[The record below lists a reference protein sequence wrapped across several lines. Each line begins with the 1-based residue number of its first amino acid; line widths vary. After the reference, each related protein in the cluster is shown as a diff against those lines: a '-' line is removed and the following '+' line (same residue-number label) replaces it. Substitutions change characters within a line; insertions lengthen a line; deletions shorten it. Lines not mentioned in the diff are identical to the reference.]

1 MQRENDILNINPSK
15 PDGISHCYQLDQFIS
30 VLRVKMSGIFHFI
43 QILIEQLETLTR
55 QKRLRIYL
63 PLDDEDLHI

>member
-30 VLRVKMSGIFHFI
+30 VLRVQMSGIFHFYSNFNRTI
-43 QILIEQLETLTR
+43 GD
-55 QKRLRIYL
+55 
-63 PLDDEDLHI
+63 PD